1 MISISD
7 PDTDAERWDM
17 NRGHRLFVFPTDLE
31 TALGSLASTML
42 LFEPT
47 LTQGILR
54 QLKLK
59 HVLVHFK
66 IEQLQ

>member
-1 MISISD
+1 M
-7 PDTDAERWDM
+7 PDTDAEIWDL
-17 NRGHRLFVFPTDLE
+17 NRGPRLFVFPTDLE

-54 QLKLK
+54 QCKTYECTRSFQNRAITVK
-59 HVLVHFK
+59 C
-66 IEQLQ
+66 

>member
-1 MISISD
+1 M
-7 PDTDAERWDM
+7 PNTDAEIWDL
-17 NRGHRLFVFPTDLE
+17 NRGPRLFVFPKDLE

-54 QLKLK
+54 QCKTYECNRFML
-59 HVLVHFK
+59 
-66 IEQLQ
+66 IM

>member
-1 MISISD
+1 M
-7 PDTDAERWDM
+7 PDTDAEIWDL
-17 NRGHRLFVFPTDLE
+17 NRGPRLFVFPTDLE

-59 HVLVHFK
+59 HVLVFC
-66 IEQLQ
+66 